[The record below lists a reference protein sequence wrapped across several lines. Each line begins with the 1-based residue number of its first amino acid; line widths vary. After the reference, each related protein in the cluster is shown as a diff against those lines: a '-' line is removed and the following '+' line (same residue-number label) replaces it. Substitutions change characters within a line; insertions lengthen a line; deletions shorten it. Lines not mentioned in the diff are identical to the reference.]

1 MSNKLLTNP
10 RHNFGY
16 IQLPEVIDTLFAEDK
31 EEVCWAPATLI
42 EREIFKS
49 EVDVMFRIGSSGD
62 LHYLGKVTE
71 LKTCH
76 AQRFLRIDTTQCE
89 DISFSILRE
98 YVQVNRPVYQH
109 RPYLTSMHIDNYI
122 SDIHLRASTIHEED
136 SGISVDTVLNM
147 IVITLVP

>member
-1 MSNKLLTNP
+1 M
-10 RHNFGY
+10 
-16 IQLPEVIDTLFAEDK
+16 
-31 EEVCWAPATLI
+31 
-42 EREIFKS
+42 
-49 EVDVMFRIGSSGD
+49 
-62 LHYLGKVTE
+62 
-71 LKTCH
+71 
-76 AQRFLRIDTTQCE
+76 RIDTTQCE

-136 SGISVDTVLNM
+136 SGIAVDTVLNM